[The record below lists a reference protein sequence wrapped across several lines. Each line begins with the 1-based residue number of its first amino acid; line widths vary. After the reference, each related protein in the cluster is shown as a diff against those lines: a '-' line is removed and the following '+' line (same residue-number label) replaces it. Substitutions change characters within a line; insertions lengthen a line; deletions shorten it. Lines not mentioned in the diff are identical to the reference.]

1 MFISLPL
8 VIEAVTLVDEAA
20 AAHRGKL
27 DIAEAAAALLEAH
40 PESDA
45 APEEIAALL
54 RQEQE
59 AVARLAPCF

>member
-1 MFISLPL
+1 MSISLPL

-20 AAHRGKL
+20 DRRRPL
-27 DIAEAAAALLEAH
+27 DIAATATELLDAH

-45 APEEIAALL
+45 AYEEIAALL

-59 AVARLAPCF
+59 AVARLGALT